1 MNLDLEVRNCGSILP
16 LTWAYIALISGGY
29 SAAGTGLVRQL
40 SVYLCGAADT
50 SRLLSGSQLIDTEM
64 RLVKQLATSVGWL
77 SYFPY
82 ECRGYVYNTLR

>member
-50 SRLLSGSQLIDTEM
+50 SRLLSL
-64 RLVKQLATSVGWL
+64 
-77 SYFPY
+77 
-82 ECRGYVYNTLR
+82 